1 MAAEAQQSGSV
12 NLRNIIARAL
22 LEHRKRGA
30 DDDVLAE
37 AILFDEDEEIEM
49 KRARNTWR
57 RPGGSNATGRT
68 DYANSTWAK
77 MLRDNAE
84 ELLKPESAMAKV
96 FADDDVLAEA
106 ILFDEDEEIEMKRA
120 RNTWRRPGGS
130 NATGRT
136 DYANS
141 TWAKMLRDNAEELL
155 KPESAMAKVF
165 RRRFRVPYPIF
176 VLLLRWTKDWHETA
190 ATDAAGR
197 VRVPTEL
204 KLLGVLR
211 VLGRGTCFDG
221 IEELSGVS
229 VSTMHSF
236 FHKFTAWF
244 REEVFPVFVSTP
256 KTKEGL
262 VQIEAAYK
270 LLGLPGAVGSMD
282 VVHKYAKT
290 KEGLVQIEA
299 AYKLLGLPGAVGSMD
314 VVHIAWCMCPTY
326 LANLAKGKEG
336 YPSVAYNVVCD
347 HEGNATAVLP
357 GTYGATNDKTIVHF
371 DDFVDDVRF
380 AHFFTKFKYE
390 VRTGPSSGD
399 RAWEEGAWLIIDG
412 GYHQWAA
419 TQAAS
424 RLLTYAGYAAW
435 RKQMESVR
443 KDIECFFGRL
453 KGRWRILKTPIS
465 FHSKEKVDNVF
476 FTCVAL
482 QNIIQDWDK
491 RTRELTSWEVDAD
504 WTGSGGLFEDEEDGD
519 DARLWCRP
527 KLRRANKVNEFF
539 VPNPT
544 DDFSD
549 FGGSSIPIGA
559 TAALGARSPPLA
571 GETQRYVAELTSW
584 EVDADW
590 TGSGGLFE
598 DEEDGDDARLWC
610 RPKLR
615 RANKVNEFFVPN
627 PTDDF
632 SDFGGSSIP
641 IGATRSLGRSEPTSG
656 ETQRYVAKQRML
668 VQHHTYARAAHVVQW
683 LRS

>member
-22 LEHRKRGA
+22 LEHRKRG
-30 DDDVLAE
+30 
-37 AILFDEDEEIEM
+37 
-49 KRARNTWR
+49 
-57 RPGGSNATGRT
+57 
-68 DYANSTWAK
+68 
-77 MLRDNAE
+77 
-84 ELLKPESAMAKV
+84 
-96 FADDDVLAEA
+96 ADDDVLAEA

-256 KTKEGL
+256 
-262 VQIEAAYK
+262 
-270 LLGLPGAVGSMD
+270 
-282 VVHKYAKT
+282 KT

-559 TAALGARSPPLA
+559 T
-571 GETQRYVAELTSW
+571 
-584 EVDADW
+584 
-590 TGSGGLFE
+590 
-598 DEEDGDDARLWC
+598 
-610 RPKLR
+610 
-615 RANKVNEFFVPN
+615 
-627 PTDDF
+627 
-632 SDFGGSSIP
+632 
-641 IGATRSLGRSEPTSG
+641 RSLGRSEPTSG

-668 VQHHTYARAAHVVQW
+668 VQHHTYARAAHAVQW